1 MLKLVYVLTLSGLLI
16 HILSPITVIFF
27 GGVGGGGMGG
37 YHEGTVCYI
46 ECLLLLRQMTYT
58 KICIHFL
65 MNS

>member
-46 ECLLLLRQMTYT
+46 ECLLFTEANDIHQNLYT
-58 KICIHFL
+58 L
-65 MNS
+65 SDE